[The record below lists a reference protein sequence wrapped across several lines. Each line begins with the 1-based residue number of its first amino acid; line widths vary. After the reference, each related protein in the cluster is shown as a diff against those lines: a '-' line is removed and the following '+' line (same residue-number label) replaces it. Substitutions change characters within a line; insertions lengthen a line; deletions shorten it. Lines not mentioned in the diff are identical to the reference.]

1 MTTVDLV
8 RLALGALGANRVR
21 LSLILLAMTLGVAA
35 VIMLTALGEGARRYV
50 TDQFRS
56 LGTNLL
62 IVMPGRNE
70 TTGGAP
76 PVMGNTPRDL
86 TLEDA
91 LALYRS
97 PAAADVAPI
106 TPGQLAVSWRERSR
120 DVMVVGSTADL
131 QQARGLKV
139 AHGRFLPDEDP
150 RNPNAVCVIGDE
162 LRREL
167 FGNQRALGEWL
178 RVEDRRF
185 RVIGV
190 LEARG
195 RAFDLDWNDMVII
208 PIASA
213 QMVFD
218 TNTVFRIILRARD
231 QGSLPQLK
239 DDIVRIITARH
250 DGEDDITV
258 LSQDSLVSTFDRIL
272 GALTIGIAGIAG
284 ISLAVAGILI
294 MNVMLVSVSQRTSEV
309 GLLKALGAPRRQI
322 LRLFLAEALLLS
334 AAGAA
339 IGVLLGLLGT
349 ALVRAFYPDFSMV
362 SPTWAVVGSVGVALL
377 CGLLFGVL
385 PARRAAALDAVT
397 ALTRGH

>member
-1 MTTVDLV
+1 MTTADLV
-8 RLALGALGANRVR
+8 RLALGAVTANRVR
-21 LSLILLAMTLGVAA
+21 LFLILLAVTLGVAA

-76 PVMGNTPRDL
+76 PLMGTTPRDL
-86 TLEDA
+86 TLDDA
-91 LALYRS
+91 LALYRI
-97 PAAADVAPI
+97 PAAAEVAPI
-106 TPGQLAVSWRERSR
+106 SPGLLEVSWQERSR
-120 DVMVVGSTADL
+120 DVMVVGSTAALRRTRDL
-131 QQARGLKV
+131 NLA
-139 AHGRFLPDEDP
+139 AGRFLPDDDP
-150 RNPNAVCVIGDE
+150 RNPQAVCVIGDE

-167 FGNQRALGEWL
+167 FGNRPAIGEWL

-185 RVIGV
+185 RVVGV

-218 TNTVFRIILRARD
+218 TNTVFRIIVRGRD
-231 QGSLPQLK
+231 KESLPQLREA
-239 DDIVRIITARH
+239 IIRIIKARH

-258 LSQDSLVSTFDRIL
+258 LSQDTLVSTFDRIL
-272 GALTIGIAGIAG
+272 GALTLGIAGIAA
-284 ISLAVAGILI
+284 ISLAVAGVLI

-309 GLLKALGAPRRQI
+309 GLLKALGASRREI
-322 LRLFLAEALLLS
+322 LRLFLTEALLLS
-334 AAGAA
+334 GAGAV
-339 IGVLLGLLGT
+339 IGTLLGVSAS
-349 ALVRAFYPDFSMV
+349 ALARVLYPDFNMV
-362 SPTWAVVGSVGVALL
+362 PPLWAVGGSVLVALC

-385 PARRAAALDAVT
+385 PARRAAALDPVV